1 MKKPIVSMG
10 FFCARLVI
18 TSGVFAVLAD
28 LRMDHEK
35 HVIGFCVLEKVKDGN
50 QLIVVVLTR
59 DLLGVA
65 AAHFGRFLRLAG
77 CC

>member
-1 MKKPIVSMG
+1 MG

-50 QLIVVVLTR
+50 QLFVVVLTR

-65 AAHFGRFLRLAG
+65 AAHFRGFLGLAG

>member
-1 MKKPIVSMG
+1 MTKPIVEMG

-18 TSGVFAVLAD
+18 TGGVFAVHAD
-28 LRMDHEK
+28 LGMDHEK
-35 HVIGFCVLEKVKDGN
+35 HVIGFCVLEKVKDGD